1 MTFPCRPLFFVCLVC
16 SFFFTCLSLQAQNQ
30 ESLQGIEFALQEEYK
45 EQTQQAEFI
54 SQREREASDELSQ
67 IERELS
73 ELSIA
78 IYHQDNNNLFFL
90 SYYCHEVSKLSRAFF
105 SNQSPF
111 YLMGQRVQSEITRLS
126 SLKETLHRSHQE
138 NINDQETK
146 TQLNRCIE
154 LTDKILTCYEGY
166 QQRMNGQKKRFIRI
180 SADITAL
187 DLYANGDTV
196 AHDDMKQSDSVTA
209 DQMILQLFDTTP
221 DESTDS
227 EETAADVTP
236 VKKKKTAT
244 MASGVMAQRL
254 VNQLFNPMSIS
265 SRIDTPPASHSYLQ
279 HVLLLPSEFIDQYS
293 DLRNRAMIPVAIVLV
308 ISAAA
313 CALLTRLAC
322 SHLHRRRGSRLS
334 PSRVTAFIRAGGLLL
349 FSLIIGGYSFFVDE
363 GYLQINLWNY
373 AIFALMT
380 ASLFIS
386 LATHLTTPRIAN
398 GFSLFMPLVV
408 LNATILLFSVFMS
421 CNSIVLGLSPLLY
434 LTTALLMAWF
444 FIFRMSKLRISLRVY
459 GFLSIIFLI
468 FTSYASY
475 RGYAYLM
482 LMSSL
487 SWYMLLVNIELIGL
501 IQKLSRLLSRHLFSL
516 PQLSEYK
523 SFISLW
529 LRLLTNNLIVPL
541 VFLGI
546 LWYSIVW
553 PASTLDLSHFL
564 DSWMKMEYEF
574 NTIIKSISAS
584 LLLQLI
590 TVAIITN
597 CILRLVQQT
606 LLLIYQNKHEG
617 GRKLSLLTLISLV
630 IWLAYILYCLIMMK
644 ANYQSILVILGGMS
658 VGIGLGLK
666 DNIENFISG
675 MSLMT
680 GRLRLGDTIECR
692 GYRGRVSSIGFRT
705 TTMETRSGAIIC
717 FQNKELFNENCLNL
731 TRNHEYE
738 RAILTV
744 GVPYGTDISQ
754 ARHIIMTALAPLH
767 SVVSQKHSYYVVLKD
782 FGASS
787 VDLAVYVWVPVLK
800 RTMCKS
806 LIKEAIYKALDKHGI
821 EIPFPQCD
829 LHIKGGVTDFQN
841 RGHDKP
847 AIDES

>member
-1 MTFPCRPLFFVCLVC
+1 MTFACRPLFFVYLVC
-16 SFFFTCLSLQAQNQ
+16 SFFFTSLSLQAQNQ
-30 ESLQGIEFALQEEYK
+30 ESLQGIEFALREEYK

-54 SQREREASDELSQ
+54 SQREREASDELSK

-78 IYHQDNNNLFFL
+78 IYHQDYNNLFFL

-126 SLKETLHRSHQE
+126 SLKETLNRSLQE
-138 NINDQETK
+138 NVNDQETK
-146 TQLNRCIE
+146 AQLGRCIE
-154 LTDKILTCYEGY
+154 LTEKILACYEGY
-166 QQRMNGQKKRFIRI
+166 QKQMNGQKKRFIRI

-187 DLYANGDTV
+187 DLYANGNTV
-196 AHDDMKQSDSVTA
+196 AHDDMQQSNSVTA

-221 DESTDS
+221 DEETAP
-227 EETAADVTP
+227 ETAA
-236 VKKKKTAT
+236 KKKTTA

-265 SRIDTPPASHSYLQ
+265 SRIDTPPVSHSYFQ
-279 HVLLLPSEFIDQYS
+279 HVLMLPSEFIDQYS
-293 DLRNRAMIPVAIVLV
+293 DLRNRAMIPMAIVLA
-308 ISAAA
+308 ISTVA
-313 CALLTRLAC
+313 CALLTHFAC
-322 SHLHRRRGSRLS
+322 GQLHRRRSCRLS

-349 FSLIIGGYSFFVDE
+349 FGLIIATYSFFVDE

-398 GFSLFMPLVV
+398 GFSLFIPLVV

-434 LTTALLMAWF
+434 LIAALMMAWF
-444 FIFRMSKLRISLRVY
+444 FIFRMRKLRISLRVY
-459 GFLSIIFLI
+459 GFLSIVFLL
-468 FTSYASY
+468 FASYASY

-482 LMSSL
+482 LMCSL
-487 SWYMLLVNIELIGL
+487 SWYMLLVNIEFIGL
-501 IQKLSRLLSRHLFSL
+501 IQKLSRLLSRYLFSL
-516 PQLSEYK
+516 SQLSEYK

-529 LRLLTNNLIVPL
+529 IRLLTNSLAVPL
-541 VFLGI
+541 VFFGI
-546 LWYSIVW
+546 LWYSIDW

-564 DSWMKMEYEF
+564 DSWIKMEYEF
-574 NTIIKSISAS
+574 NTIIKSISVS
-584 LLLQLI
+584 LLFQLV
-590 TVAIITN
+590 TVGIITN

-606 LLLIYQNKHEG
+606 LLLVYQNKHEG
-617 GRKLSLLTLISLV
+617 GRKLTLLTLVSLL
-630 IWLAYILYCLIMMK
+630 IWLTFILYALIMMK

-738 RAILTV
+738 RAILSV
-744 GVPYGTDISQ
+744 GVPYGTDVSQ

-767 SVVSQKHSYYVVLKD
+767 HVVSQKHSYYVVLND
-782 FGASS
+782 FGSSS

-829 LHIKGGVTDFQN
+829 LHIKSN
-841 RGHDKP
+841 L
-847 AIDES
+847 ESLENLTNIQKAKLGS